1 MSHGEWDKK
10 KEICAKKK
18 GDVSWIGI
26 LCASCK
32 QEIGVCRKSLWEH
45 KKNKR

>member
-10 KEICAKKK
+10 KEICAKNI